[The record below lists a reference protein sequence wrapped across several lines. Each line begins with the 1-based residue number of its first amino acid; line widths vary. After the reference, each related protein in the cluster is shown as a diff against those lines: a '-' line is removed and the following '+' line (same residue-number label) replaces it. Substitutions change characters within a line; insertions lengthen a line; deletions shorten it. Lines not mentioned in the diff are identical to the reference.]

1 MATSSPFITEDFLL
15 QSEPARRLYHDYAR
29 AEPIFDYHCHLP
41 PEEIAANRRFGNL
54 TDIWL
59 AGDHYKWRA
68 MRANGIPEELC
79 TGNADPRA
87 KFLAW
92 ARTVPHTLRN
102 PLYHWSHLE
111 LQRAFGIDLPIN
123 ESTAGTIWD
132 QANEVLARPDFCVHG
147 ILRKFKVRVVCT
159 TDDPTSTLEAHQA
172 LRQSGLATRV
182 YPAYR
187 PDQALRVDDPAGFTL
202 WSKKL
207 AEVSGIA
214 VDTFAGF
221 QKALRQRHDF
231 FHSLGARLSDH
242 GLASCPSGS
251 GSETEAAAIYDRARN
266 GRAADSVEKEAF
278 AYAMMLFFGRLDAEK
293 GWTKQLH
300 LGALRANNTRLF
312 KRAGNDI
319 GTDSIDDAPQARSLS
334 RYLDQLDSEGCLPKI
349 ILYNLNP
356 ADNYVLAAM
365 IGNFQDGSSAGR
377 IQYGSGWWFLDQKEA
392 MEWQLNALSNNGL
405 LSHFVGMLTD
415 SRSFLSYCRH
425 EYFRRVLCNLVG
437 GDMARGE
444 LPDDFDLVGGM
455 IRRICYRNAA
465 DYFGM
470 EPGPV

>member
-1 MATSSPFITEDFLL
+1 MSGPKAFITEDFLL

-29 AEPIFDYHCHLP
+29 DEPIFDYHCHLP
-41 PEEIAANRRFGNL
+41 PEEIAANRRFENL
-54 TDIWL
+54 YDIWL

-68 MRANGIPEELC
+68 MRANGIPERFC
-79 TGNADPRA
+79 TGDAAPRE
-87 KFLAW
+87 KFMAW

-111 LQRAFGIDLPIN
+111 LQRYFGIDLPIN
-123 ESTAGTIWD
+123 ESTADEIWD
-132 QANEVLARPDFCVHG
+132 RANEQLAAPDFCVHG
-147 ILRKFKVRVVCT
+147 ILKKFKVRVVCT
-159 TDDPTSTLEAHQA
+159 TDDPTSTLKSHQA
-172 LRQSGLATRV
+172 IHESGLSTRV
-182 YPAYR
+182 YPAFR
-187 PDQALRVDDPAGFTL
+187 PDQALRVDDPAGFVA
-202 WSKKL
+202 WSGKL
-207 AEVSGIA
+207 AEVSGIE

-221 QKALRQRHDF
+221 QKAIRQRHDF
-231 FHSLGARLSDH
+231 FHSIGARLSDH
-242 GLASCPSGS
+242 GLANCPGGS
-251 GSETEAAAIYDRARN
+251 GSEVEAAAIYERTRN
-266 GRAADSVEKEAF
+266 GQAANPAEKEAF
-278 AYAMMLFFGRLDAEK
+278 SYAMMLFFGRLDAEK

-312 KRAGNDI
+312 KLAGNDI

-334 RYLDQLDSEGCLPKI
+334 RYLDQLDSEGSLPKV

-356 ADNYVLAAM
+356 ADNYLLASM

-377 IQYGSGWWFLDQKEA
+377 IQFGSGWWFLDQKEA
-392 MEWQLNALSNNGL
+392 MEWQINALSNNGL

-444 LPDDFDLVGGM
+444 LPEDYELVGGM
-455 IRRICYRNAA
+455 IRRICYANAA
-465 DYFGM
+465 GFFGM
-470 EPGPV
+470 EAGRG